1 MTNHDNDTVRVGP
14 EAFPGTIVARHN
26 GYTLRRETRD
36 DGTVNWRATRP
47 ASGHRIDYRRGT
59 ADVFHVDPEWR
70 DVYGNADTESYAHTM
85 LAAVEA
91 ATVFAAIVRAT
102 TVFDAIVR
110 ATTDGVFLPNVAAD
124 DIITR
129 DTAAAMI
136 AKADAAATRH
146 WEALGYA
153 SLSDYLADHLTNH
166 NPKDNQ

>member
-1 MTNHDNDTVRVGP
+1 MPDHDNDTVRVGP

-36 DGTVNWRATRP
+36 DGTVYWRVTRP
-47 ASGHRIDYRRGT
+47 ASGHRIDYRRK
-59 ADVFHVDPEWR
+59 AVDVFSVNPEWR
-70 DVYGNADTESYAHTM
+70 GVYGNADTESYARSL

-91 ATVFAAIVRAT
+91 ATVFA
-102 TVFDAIVR
+102 AIVR

-129 DTAAAMI
+129 DTAADMI

-146 WEALGYA
+146 WGALGYA